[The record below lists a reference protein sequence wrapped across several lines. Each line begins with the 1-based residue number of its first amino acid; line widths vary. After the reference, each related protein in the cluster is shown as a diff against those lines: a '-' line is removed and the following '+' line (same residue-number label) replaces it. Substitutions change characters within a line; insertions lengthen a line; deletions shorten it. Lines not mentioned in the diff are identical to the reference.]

1 MSICRLAF
9 IGLLLFALAVEAADP
24 AAVPLA
30 APSGWGGETIDLPP
44 GFAKDMSFKG
54 VEHIRFAPG
63 MMKPES
69 DTFFCYAFAFE
80 LQDKPKL
87 TQETVQVEF
96 LKYYRGLCTAVLNGT
111 KPALDPKE
119 FTCTLK
125 EAKPDKP
132 LSPNDKSVGLIS
144 YAGTIKWVEPFATKK
159 PQTLNLEIQTWTKG
173 KRNFLFACVS
183 PQDKD
188 AAIWKQLRK
197 IRDDYVKR
205 KRHEE

>member
-9 IGLLLFALAVEAADP
+9 TGLLISALAVHADEP

-30 APSGWGGETIDLPP
+30 APAGWGGETISLPP

-54 VEHIRFAPG
+54 VERIRFAPG

-87 TQETVQVEF
+87 TQETVRAEF
-96 LKYYRGLCTAVLNGT
+96 LKYYRGLCVAVLNGA
-111 KPALDPKE
+111 KPTLDPKE
-119 FTCTLK
+119 FTCDLERVKPK
-125 EAKPDKP
+125 EAISSDDE
-132 LSPNDKSVGLIS
+132 SAELIR
-144 YAGTIKWVEPFATKK
+144 YTGTIKWVEPFATKK
-159 PQTLNLEIQTWTKG
+159 PQTLNLEIQTWTIG
-173 KRNFLFACVS
+173 DRNLLFACVS
-183 PQDKD
+183 PKGKD

-205 KRHEE
+205 KRAGE